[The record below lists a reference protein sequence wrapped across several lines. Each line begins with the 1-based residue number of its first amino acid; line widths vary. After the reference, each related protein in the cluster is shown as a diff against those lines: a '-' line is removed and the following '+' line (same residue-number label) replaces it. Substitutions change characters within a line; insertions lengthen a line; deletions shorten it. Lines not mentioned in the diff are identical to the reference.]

1 MKLILDNR
9 EKKLYEECN
18 KLITGVDTFKNIVI
32 DVQALE
38 IGDIINIHMY
48 SDKGAKV
55 VFGGY
60 AEYDAE
66 FTLVESFWVEGMTDW
81 NKNCSTRL
89 SVAACIT
96 KGILADI
103 TSQVD
108 RNFKLEQLDI

>member
-1 MKLILDNR
+1 MTKYYLEVLKDNVSICLDSDIR
-9 EKKLYEECN
+9 YYHQ
-18 KLITGVDTFKNIVI
+18 F
-32 DVQALE
+32 E

-66 FTLVESFWVEGMTDW
+66 FTLDW
-81 NKNCSTRL
+81 DKRNSARL
-89 SVAACIT
+89 SIASCID
-96 KGILADI
+96 KGILVDI

-108 RNFKLEQLDI
+108 RNFKLEQLGI